1 MVMKRYW
8 LWVIAAVIVLVVIAL
23 IWWIVASRPHHQ
35 NAANVSAKSSPSP
48 SVSISAPNS
57 AAPSST
63 PPAVAVVSCT
73 ASQLS
78 LAVGAANGTAGTSYV
93 PLVFTN
99 ISKTPCSLEGFPG
112 VSLISAAGPTLGQPA
127 TRDLNK
133 TIEPIIITPNSK
145 AHTTISVPDPGKYPP
160 GACSPQS
167 ASVKVYPPNQTAA
180 LTAKFAAAYC
190 GSWIVEPVTAGVSD

>member
-1 MVMKRYW
+1 MKRYL
-8 LWVIAAVIVLVVIAL
+8 LWVIAALIIAVVAVL
-23 IWWIVASRPHHQ
+23 IWWIVVSRPHNQ
-35 NAANVSAKSSPSP
+35 NSTNIGAKSSPSP
-48 SVSISAPNS
+48 TVSISAPNS

-63 PPAVAVVSCT
+63 PPAVAVISCT
-73 ASQLS
+73 TSQLS
-78 LAVGAANGTAGTSYV
+78 LTVGAANGTAGTSYV

-99 ISKTPCSLEGFPG
+99 ISSKPCSLEGFPG
-112 VSLISAAGPTLGQPA
+112 VSLVSASGATLGQPA

-167 ASVKVYPPNQTAA
+167 ASVKVYPPNQTTA

-190 GSWIVEPVTAGVSD
+190 GNWVVEPVMAGVTD